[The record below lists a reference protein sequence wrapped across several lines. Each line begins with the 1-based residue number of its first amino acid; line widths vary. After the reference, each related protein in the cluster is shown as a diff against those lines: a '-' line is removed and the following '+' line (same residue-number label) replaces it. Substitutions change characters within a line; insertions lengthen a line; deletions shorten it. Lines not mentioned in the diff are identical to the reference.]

1 MCLKNNRK
9 WSPRTDDNKSS
20 RPFDILSSALSF
32 PRLIC
37 IEWTVHQRSMT
48 EIKSLHSWTPDSLA
62 REREIHLWLN
72 SLLSSTE
79 IYGIPRSCI
88 WSQQRNETD
97 PLTNATTVA
106 GQWNE
111 WPRTSKG
118 DLGPHQMQPDRGG
131 WQRTARKINVCQEF
145 FSPPPAPSTAKEWGF
160 LKETSSLMRNKR
172 RWSIYNNNYNK

>member
-1 MCLKNNRK
+1 MDCPSKINDRDQI
-9 WSPRTDDNKSS
+9 SPFLDSISD
-20 RPFDILSSALSF
+20 
-32 PRLIC
+32 
-37 IEWTVHQRSMT
+37 
-48 EIKSLHSWTPDSLA
+48 PDSLV

-145 FSPPPAPSTAKEWGF
+145 FSPPPGPSTAKEWGF